1 MNRQPLVAP
10 TETNLREVLARALFQ
25 DTYRL
30 RRWESANVYLE
41 RTFYRRADE
50 AIRRAGVENFKIVNA
65 KKEKAH
71 A

>member
-1 MNRQPLVAP
+1 MNRLPLVVP
-10 TETNLREVLARALFQ
+10 DKTELRDVLARALFQ

-50 AIRRAGVENFKIVNA
+50 AIRRAGVENFKIVA